1 MLRWFRNWLDGL
13 RRTDRG
19 RPSRFDPAWE
29 DILEREVEFYLAL
42 PSERRARLR
51 DLIARFIAEKRWWGA
66 EGLEVTDEMK
76 VIVAAF
82 ACLLVLGSPDLGL
95 YPRTKEVILFPREFG
110 DRVEAVGPD
119 GRRYDVEDLLLGETH
134 YRGPVLLAWNSIK
147 PPLRRSRRRQ
157 PPVQRRGGDDR
168 ADGAATAEAQP
179 SPPKSEVLRESPAY
193 GDVIIH
199 EFAHA
204 IDSLDGLWDGTPPL
218 GTDEKLRAWARVFD
232 EEYRALVRAAER
244 GRRTFLDPYG
254 AEDPTEFFAVAAEAF
269 FLEADRM
276 RKTHP
281 QLYDMLAD
289 FFRLDPAAWTPSAA
303 DAGPPPR

>member
-1 MLRWFRNWLDGL
+1 MKWFRNWLGGV
-13 RRTDRG
+13 G
-19 RPSRFDPAWE
+19 RADPGGSARFDSAWE
-29 DILEREVEFYLAL
+29 DILVREVEFYLAL
-42 PSERRARLR
+42 PSEHRAQLR
-51 DLIARFIAEKRWWGA
+51 DLIARFIAGKRWWGA
-66 EGLEVTDEMK
+66 EGLEVTDEMR

-82 ACLLVLGSPDLGL
+82 ACLLVLGSPELGL

-134 YRGPVLLAWNSIK
+134 YRGPVLLAWDSIK

-157 PPVQRRGGDDR
+157 PPVRRRGGEDR
-168 ADGAATAEAQP
+168 TDGTATAESRP
-179 SPPKSEVLRESPAY
+179 SRSEPGIPRESPAY
-193 GDVIIH
+193 GDVILH

-204 IDSLDGLWDGTPPL
+204 LDSLDGLWDGTPPL
-218 GTDEKLRAWARVFD
+218 GTDEKLREWAKVFD
-232 EEYRALVRAAER
+232 EEYRTLVRATER

-269 FLEADRM
+269 FLDADRM

-281 QLYDMLAD
+281 RLYDVLAD
-289 FFRLDPAAWTPSAA
+289 FFRLDPAAWTP
-303 DAGPPPR
+303 AGR